1 MGSNVN
7 VDDLGEILLLLK
19 AKIND
24 LENKMIDNIYTRRTN
39 RRTKIKDVDEDINTY
54 INNYLY
60 DKNPAYEKAYEQR
73 QFSKSLGLT
82 HFDMDFS
89 KVFELLNKHL
99 KNLSGRITEEE
110 KVLTNYDSH
119 LQTEN
124 FNSQLKNKEDS
135 LINLALE
142 MLTIQSKMISNI
154 SNRQTERQTE
164 IKGAYKQ
171 HMLAEANNETFY
183 DYFEEQRNDFTF
195 G

>member
-7 VDDLGEILLLLK
+7 VDDLGNLSK
-19 AKIND
+19 KI
-24 LENKMIDNIYTRRTN
+24 E
-39 RRTKIKDVDEDINTY
+39 EDIIFD
-54 INNYLY
+54 INNLCYNNPDYNLY
-60 DKNPAYEKAYEQR
+60 YKTQAYEAHKQARSQA
-73 QFSKSLGLT
+73 GLT
-82 HFDMDFS
+82 HFDMDFK
-89 KVFELLNKHL
+89 KVFELLSKHL

-110 KVLTNYDSH
+110 SDLTNYDSH

-124 FNSQLKNKEDS
+124 FNSQLKNKEES
-135 LINLALE
+135 LINLAQE

-154 SNRQTERQTE
+154 SRRQTERQTE

-171 HMLAEANNETFY
+171 HMLAKANNDTFY

>member
-7 VDDLGEILLLLK
+7 VDDLE
-19 AKIND
+19 
-24 LENKMIDNIYTRRTN
+24 
-39 RRTKIKDVDEDINTY
+39 
-54 INNYLY
+54 
-60 DKNPAYEKAYEQR
+60 
-73 QFSKSLGLT
+73 
-82 HFDMDFS
+82 
-89 KVFELLNKHL
+89 KVFELLSKHL

-142 MLTIQSKMISNI
+142 MLTLQSNMISRI
-154 SNRQTERQTE
+154 SKRQTERQTE
-164 IKGAYKQ
+164 RQTKIKGAYKQ
-171 HMLAEANNETFY
+171 HMLAKANNDTFY